1 MLKSI
6 FNTIYFF
13 IDSILLSF
21 LILIYFIITIIL
33 SALLFFSPNKSEKI
47 SYFREKFLSKKSY
60 GTITWINLINLS
72 AKNLSRRRSRVFVT
86 ITGLSIAFAVIV
98 FLISI
103 GFGLQ
108 NLIVERIS
116 SVQETTLIETYPQA
130 GGLQK
135 ISDESIVSIQEI
147 NGVEKVMPIIAVAGK
162 VKFQNAEI
170 DVVAYGVQGDLI
182 KETSKKLGKITGKIF
197 ENNLTSVEPISFP
210 VQEIKGLETVTLEEL
225 LVNSGSELKQLKI
238 NSTTPKE
245 AVINKAMAAIL
256 GLNESNFTN
265 QELSAKFVVPPNLLE
280 DENSKIESLWETYII
295 VGIVEEQDNPF
306 FYVPFVDLRSIG
318 ITYYSQ
324 LKVKTES
331 EGEIKEIRE
340 KISSMGYST
349 TSVLDTLGEIDNIF
363 SIIRTVSFL
372 FGLMALFVGILGMF
386 NTVTVSLLEKTKEV
400 GLMKAIGMKN
410 KEVKRLFLTESL
422 IMSFIGAFLGTV
434 SGYLAGKVASGVIS
448 NISSSGEYIEV
459 AYINGSLILL
469 ICLIAVVTGMATGIY
484 PGRRASKISALDAL
498 RYE

>member
-1 MLKSI
+1 MFRSI

-21 LILIYFIITIIL
+21 LILIYFIITISL
-33 SALLFFSPNKSEKI
+33 SALFFFSPQKGEKI
-47 SYFREKFLSKKSY
+47 SGIRENLLSRKSY
-60 GTITWINLINLS
+60 GTITWVNLINLS
-72 AKNLSRRRSRVFVT
+72 AKNLSSRKSRVLVT

-108 NLIVERIS
+108 NLIVDRIS
-116 SVQETTLIETYPQA
+116 SVQETTLIEIYPQA

-135 ISDESIVSIQEI
+135 ISDESISSIKEI
-147 NGVEKVMPIIAVAGK
+147 KGVEKVMPIIAVAGK
-162 VKFQNAEI
+162 VKFKNAEI

-197 ENNLTSVEPISFP
+197 DNNLTAVEPMSFP
-210 VQEIKGLETVTLEEL
+210 IQEIKGLETVTLEEL
-225 LVNSGSELKQLKI
+225 LVNPESELTQLKI

-256 GLNESNFTN
+256 ALDEASFET
-265 QELSAKFVVPPNLLE
+265 QELSAKFVVLPNLLE
-280 DENSKIESLWETYII
+280 DENSKIESLWETYKI
-295 VGIVEEQDNPF
+295 VGIVDEQDNPF

-324 LKVKTES
+324 LKVKVEN
-331 EGEIKEIRE
+331 EVAVKEIRE
-340 KISSMGYST
+340 KIASMGYAT
-349 TSVLDTLGEIDNIF
+349 TSVLDTLGEIDSIF
-363 SIIRTVSFL
+363 SIVRTVSFI
-372 FGLMALFVGILGMF
+372 FGLMALFVGTLGMF

-410 KEVKRLFLTESL
+410 KEVKRLFLTESM
-422 IMSFIGAFLGTV
+422 IMSFIGAIAGTALG
-434 SGYLAGKVASGVIS
+434 YFAGKVASGLIS
-448 NISSSGEYIEV
+448 NISPSKEFIDV
-459 AYINGSLILL
+459 TYINSELFLL
-469 ICLIAVVTGMATGIY
+469 ICIIAILTGMTTGIY